1 MNTHEVNESNV
12 LMTQDERM
20 QINNRRLAANDLML
34 HIDSLSK
41 RELQVAHKIM
51 EGRSNKVI
59 ANELFIS
66 ERTVKFHCANIYKKL
81 NITSRTALIA
91 GCFRTLYHE
100 AVSVPAHQLS

>member
-1 MNTHEVNESNV
+1 MTKHEVRENTA
-12 LMTQDERM
+12 LMTIEER
-20 QINNRRLAANDLML
+20 R
-34 HIDSLSK
+34 HIEATGITASEVIMPIDCLSK

-51 EGRSNKVI
+51 EGRSNKAI
-59 ANELFIS
+59 ALELFIS

-100 AVSVPAHQLS
+100 AVTH